1 MRVVFECA
9 QRSTLHR
16 YGVCSRVHVST
27 YDELPTTRSLN
38 VFQSYHLAPDAVD
51 PADVEHSEIFMPVQR
66 PPHDPRKQMLLSDAY
81 VEIDRI
87 SRDEEGL
94 RDDAR
99 YPQLMAAFEKAL
111 IFDVITGG
119 FLSALGFARCDG
131 VELAGMGTDHAR
143 LGPYIADWWQGPH
156 RQGAYVVDAK
166 QFAEFLQDNPLA
178 SGLETIVV
186 HPSAPPVVRFLAGE
200 GHRIAQSMKPCSQKS
215 LTYALQAAFTKRHPD
230 VAINEKAF
238 AMWAAGYLT

>member
-1 MRVVFECA
+1 MTSSARK
-9 QRSTLHR
+9 
-16 YGVCSRVHVST
+16 
-27 YDELPTTRSLN
+27 ELSM
-38 VFQSYHLAPDAVD
+38 FQAYPPSPDAVD

-66 PPHDPRKQMLLSDAY
+66 PPHDPRRHTLLCDAY
-81 VEIDRI
+81 AEIDRI
-87 SRDEEGL
+87 ARDAEGF
-94 RDDAR
+94 RDDAK
-99 YPQLMAAFEKAL
+99 YASLMAAFEKAL
-111 IFDVITGG
+111 IFDFIRGG
-119 FLSALGFARCDG
+119 FLSTLGFVGCDG

-186 HPSAPPVVRFLAGE
+186 HPGAPPVVRFLAGE
-200 GHRIAQSMKPCSQKS
+200 GYRIAQSMKPCSQKS